1 MIAKTMKSR
10 LMVPNTLERLVRRHN
25 LTNMTGFVDLHDK
38 ILKEFPRFSLDE
50 LKNEITLGEY
60 QVDQCHGYLREHL
73 KKNGDIRLFV
83 CEKEIESESSRI
95 VCCKFYSRHK
105 SQTIYFAFV
114 QYNKNEL
121 SWKSVIGWFCNCKV
135 GSRTVGCCSHIT
147 AIIYYLAIGKYLP
160 QNTYIDYSKSILN
173 SKKISTKDLE

>member
-1 MIAKTMKSR
+1 M
-10 LMVPNTLERLVRRHN
+10 
-25 LTNMTGFVDLHDK
+25 
-38 ILKEFPRFSLDE
+38 
-50 LKNEITLGEY
+50 
-60 QVDQCHGYLREHL
+60 
-73 KKNGDIRLFV
+73 
-83 CEKEIESESSRI
+83 EKEIESESSRI

-173 SKKISTKDLE
+173 SKKISTKDLESSIKRDLSFQTQDDIKSDKKRVSRNRTRLITIHNQTLCILRYLYRRLSLIHFQF